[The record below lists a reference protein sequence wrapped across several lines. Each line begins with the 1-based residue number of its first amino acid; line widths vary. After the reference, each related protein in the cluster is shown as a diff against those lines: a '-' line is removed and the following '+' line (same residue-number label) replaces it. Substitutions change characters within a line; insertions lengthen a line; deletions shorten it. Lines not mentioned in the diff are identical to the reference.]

1 MTECAFWRR
10 LDRPGH
16 DAARLRWTAS
26 GWRLEGAAVFM
37 HDNGPASL
45 IYTVD
50 MDTGWKTLRAHVR
63 GFLASDSV
71 NQLIRRTSEGWFLNG
86 SKAEGLNHLVDVDF
100 GFTPATNLQQL
111 RRVDLSPGKATEL
124 PVAWLDAGAST
135 LIELPQHY
143 ERLDER
149 TYRYRARS
157 VGYEATLTIASNGFV
172 ALYPDLW
179 EMTRL

>member
-135 LIELPQHY
+135 LIELPNTTSAWTREH
-143 ERLDER
+143 
-149 TYRYRARS
+149 TGTARGAWDTRQRS
-157 VGYEATLTIASNGFV
+157 QLRVT
-172 ALYPDLW
+172 ALSRFTPICGK
-179 EMTRL
+179 